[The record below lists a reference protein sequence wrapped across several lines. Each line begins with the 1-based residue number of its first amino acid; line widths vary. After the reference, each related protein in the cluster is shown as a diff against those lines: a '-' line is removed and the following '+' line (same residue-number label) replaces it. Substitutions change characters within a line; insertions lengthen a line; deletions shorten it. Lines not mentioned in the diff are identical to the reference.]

1 MVLSGGATMCEIKD
15 KIIYVAAPYG
25 GDEANKEKVECL
37 IRELVQIYPDY
48 CFVSPIHTFGFLYR
62 EMDYDEGIAHCLTLL
77 DLCTEIWIFGDS
89 KGTRIER
96 EYAKKYK
103 IPIVERG
110 D

>member
-1 MVLSGGATMCEIKD
+1 MVEMKQIKKKLNVLLEIGY
-15 KIIYVAAPYG
+15 I
-25 GDEANKEKVECL
+25 L
-37 IRELVQIYPDY
+37 PDY
-48 CFVSPIHTFGFLYR
+48 CFVSPIHTFGFLYH
-62 EMDYDEGIAHCLTLL
+62 EMGYDEGMTHCLTLL